1 MNIIGLLREWTVV
14 LLFFL
19 FIVPVHA
26 LAAEPEEVISI
37 NININM
43 DWNHRGNSTTRTIGT
58 FMVKVTGK
66 ARLTKRKGEFLKYE
80 PIGMRATGK
89 FKQETIQ
96 EAEGSDCFGQ
106 VIMRMEGSDSVPVTA
121 GKFVINGN
129 LGHLGKIAAMQYKGN
144 ISPDG
149 IFNQEKDS
157 RSDNYSSV
165 LVAGFKCTQRGG
177 CGNEDYIKEGTIPIA
192 LDIFKELTS
201 MGMHGSYTW
210 KSKDGLPSF
219 KIGIGDFQGDRRFN
233 PIKGQGARYRV
244 SWRFGKITPIV
255 QIWHKGKNITE
266 QKSKDVLVGQKVK
279 LEAVVK
285 PQGMSLDKGRW
296 EIEGDIISGWEA
308 TEDSAEEI
316 PFKDHE
322 KTEIKFCWV
331 EGNFTGAPMEVEYSG
346 KVDGE
351 TVDAKTTINVFKPVV
366 TKIKVRPSKKIT
378 VGHPVEEDPCELFL
392 GKTPADISPG
402 IKMSSEIK
410 MPVLPADKGVE
421 RPHLLQYVQRIK
433 EEVLEHHNVNFF
445 HRKNNEWCC
454 DESYPYGG
462 ESNRA
467 PHRLEMDDTPGSD
480 LGKLT
485 KELHLHH
492 EFDTY
497 LMFIPSSNAHDNE
510 CSWVPL
516 KVVKWS
522 WAGAVKLNKE
532 LSYNPPCDTSTY
544 RSLYKVRPRPK
555 IQDCSTHPEWSC
567 NIKKN
572 ERKIIGI
579 EDYNE
584 EKWKKL
590 KDEMEKKKG
599 K

>member
-1 MNIIGLLREWTVV
+1 MKITGLLRVWSVV

-19 FIVPVHA
+19 FIVPFHTF
-26 LAAEPEEVISI
+26 AAEPEEVISI
-37 NININM
+37 NVNINM
-43 DWNHRGNSTTRTIGT
+43 DWNHRGSGNTRIIGT

-66 ARLTKRKGEFLKYE
+66 ARLTKKKGEFLKYE
-80 PIGMRATGK
+80 PVGLRATGK

-96 EAEGSDCFGQ
+96 EAEGFDCFGQ
-106 VIMRMEGSDSVPVTA
+106 VIMRTEGSDTVPVTA
-121 GKFVINGN
+121 GKFLISGN

-144 ISPDG
+144 ISPEG
-149 IFNQEKDS
+149 IINQKKDS
-157 RSDNYSSV
+157 KSDNYSSM
-165 LVAGFKCTQRGG
+165 LATGFKITQRGV
-177 CGNEDYIKEGTIPIA
+177 CGNEGHIKDGMIPIG
-192 LDIFKELTS
+192 LNIFKEFTP
-201 MGMHGSYTW
+201 MGMNGSYTW

-219 KIGIGDFQGDRRFN
+219 MIFIGDFQGDRRFMPN
-233 PIKGQGARYRV
+233 KGQGARYRV
-244 SWRFGKITPIV
+244 SWRFGKVTPIV

-266 QKSKDVLVGQKVK
+266 QKSKDVFVGQKVK

-285 PQGMSLDKGRW
+285 PQWMSLDKGRW

-308 TEDSAEEI
+308 TEDSAQEI
-316 PFKDHE
+316 PFEDHE
-322 KTEIKFCWV
+322 KTEIKFCWI
-331 EGNFTGAPMEVEYSG
+331 EGNYIGAPMEVKYSG

-351 TVDAKTTINVFKPVV
+351 TVDAKTTINVFKPVA
-366 TKIKVRPSKKIT
+366 TKIEVRPSKNIT
-378 VGHPVEEDPCELFL
+378 VGHPVEEEDCELFL
-392 GKTPADISPG
+392 GKTPATDSPG
-402 IKMSSEIK
+402 IKISSELI
-410 MPVLPADKGVE
+410 MPVLPEDNGVE

-433 EEVLEHHNVNFF
+433 EDVLEHHNVAFY
-445 HRKNNEWCC
+445 HRKNNKWCC
-454 DESYPYGG
+454 DENYPYGG

-467 PHRLEMDDTPGSD
+467 PHRLMMDDTPGQE

-485 KELHLHH
+485 KELHLHD

-497 LMFIPSSNAHDNE
+497 LMFIPSANARDKE

-544 RSLYKVRPRPK
+544 ELLYKERPRPK
-555 IQDCSTHPEWSC
+555 IQESSTYPEWSC

-572 ERKIIGI
+572 IRKLIGS
-579 EDYNE
+579 ENYNE
-584 EKWKKL
+584 KEWKKL